1 MSLFLYP
8 LLHYSFR
15 FLSQVY
21 ESFQSDYRDMA
32 IWITVTTFGLLNLHT
47 IISIHRRWITVSLTR
62 GTQTFL
68 HRFYYLGMLWMFS
81 TFDQLHRSWGISSN
95 GRAPA
100 SHAGST
106 GIDTRILQCY
116 FLLLAFF
123 ALMIFFRYL
132 YFFRS
137 HIKNW
142 WTVVEVSVK
151 LKLITNRP
159 YHDYTYK
166 ANHTSPSLM
175 VLVVKA

>member
-21 ESFQSDYRDMA
+21 ESFQSDYQDTA

-47 IISIHRRWITVSLTR
+47 IISIHRRWIIVSLTR

-123 ALMIFFRYL
+123 ALMVLFSLFVLFQESYQKL
-132 YFFRS
+132 VNSCRS
-137 HIKNW
+137 VSQIK
-142 WTVVEVSVK
+142 THHK
-151 LKLITNRP
+151 
-159 YHDYTYK
+159 
-166 ANHTSPSLM
+166 PSLSG
-175 VLVVKA
+175 LHLHGQPWIWWY